1 MKFIAGLIGL
11 FVTIAIGAAVA
22 AASRKRDI
30 VPLDD
35 EDANEVRLVAIF
47 SPVAFHSTA
56 SAFRGG
62 TLDCWYGGGI
72 IDLRDATLDSAGAHL
87 EVKAVFGGAQ
97 IIVPRDWR
105 VEIDGNGVG
114 GARDVRPSRD
124 LPVTAPLLTITSFV
138 LFGGIG
144 VSSDIPKEALESV
157 RAEMLK
163 RRKSEAISSAA
174 TNGAAARR
182 RGRRPD
188 RGARVDLTPRSTAQT
203 AASAATPSRAFIS
216 SRQRRNGTPPSTGQ
230 DGPLKPSVNWLNP
243 IST

>member
-1 MKFIAGLIGL
+1 LKFIAGFFALIA
-11 FVTIAIGAAVA
+11 TIAIGAAVA
-22 AASRKRDI
+22 AASRKRDL

-35 EDANEVRLVAIF
+35 EDANDVRLVAIF

-56 SAFRGG
+56 TAFRGG

-87 EVKAVFGGAQ
+87 DVKAVFGGAQ

-105 VEIDGNGVG
+105 VEIDGNGIG

-163 RRKSEAISSAA
+163 RGKSDAVSSAA
-174 TNGAAARR
+174 TAAAAANAELDA
-182 RGRRPD
+182 PIE
-188 RGARVDLTPRSTAQT
+188 APAST
-203 AASAATPSRAFIS
+203 
-216 SRQRRNGTPPSTGQ
+216 
-230 DGPLKPSVNWLNP
+230 
-243 IST
+243 